1 MKYILLVSTFL
12 LSGFLF
18 VSCQNVE
25 QEQDMEAETQTVAY
39 DEPYRPQFHFT
50 PQKNWMND
58 PNGLV
63 YYDGEY
69 HLFYQHNP
77 FGDQWGHM
85 SWGHAVSK
93 DLLHWEHLPVALE
106 EEDGIMIFSGSAVV
120 DKNNTSGLGTEKNP
134 PMVAIYTGHHTDE
147 DNPKQDQR
155 IAYSTD
161 NGRTWTKY
169 EGNPV
174 IDEGLKNFRDP
185 KVIWHEATEKWIMV
199 VALPTQH
206 KVRFYSSAN
215 LIDWQR
221 ESEFGPAGG
230 TDGIWECPDLF
241 KLPVDGSGGESKWVL
256 QVDLNPGSVAGGSG
270 GQYFVG
276 EFDGHTFTQSP
287 KTKDQTLWV
296 DYGKDFYAVQSFS
309 NAPNDRRIW
318 LAWMNN
324 WEYAGD
330 VPTDPWRGAMTI
342 PREVG
347 LRATEGGARLYQKPV
362 KEIKNLYGEHQEMKN
377 ITVSNE
383 TYSHEALRGTTYK
396 LRAEIKLDDA
406 DRFGLKVRKGKMEET
421 IIGYDVS
428 EKELFVDR
436 QKSGQVQFQE
446 KFANRVQTVPL
457 KAKNGSI
464 TLEILVDRSSVEV
477 FANNGERVITDRIFP
492 DSSSQ
497 GIEFFSSGGA
507 ININQLDFWSLQSVW
522 DTTNNSQ

>member
-1 MKYILLVSTFL
+1 
-12 LSGFLF
+12 
-18 VSCQNVE
+18 
-25 QEQDMEAETQTVAY
+25 
-39 DEPYRPQFHFT
+39 
-50 PQKNWMND
+50 
-58 PNGLV
+58 
-63 YYDGEY
+63 
-69 HLFYQHNP
+69 
-77 FGDQWGHM
+77 
-85 SWGHAVSK
+85 
-93 DLLHWEHLPVALE
+93 
-106 EEDGIMIFSGSAVV
+106 
-120 DKNNTSGLGTEKNP
+120 
-134 PMVAIYTGHHTDE
+134 
-147 DNPKQDQR
+147 
-155 IAYSTD
+155 
-161 NGRTWTKY
+161 
-169 EGNPV
+169 
-174 IDEGLKNFRDP
+174 
-185 KVIWHEATEKWIMV
+185 
-199 VALPTQH
+199 
-206 KVRFYSSAN
+206 
-215 LIDWQR
+215 
-221 ESEFGPAGG
+221 EFGPAGG

-406 DRFGLKVRKGKMEET
+406 DRFGLKVRKGKMDET

-428 EKELFVDR
+428 EKELFVDN
-436 QKSGQVQFQE
+436 KKFEQVQFQE

-497 GIEFFSSGGA
+497 GIEFLSSGGA
-507 ININQLDFWSLQSVW
+507 IKINQLDFWSLQSVW